1 MNRSIGV
8 GIHRVINPTSRKKNR
23 AMFSLRRGGV
33 PRKQKADAA
42 SQYRGVPRNLFMS
55 TGRQSSAGGL
65 PNAEA

>member
-23 AMFSLRRGGV
+23 AMFRFGEEVSHASRSPMLLRNITGV
-33 PRKQKADAA
+33 PW
-42 SQYRGVPRNLFMS
+42 NLFMS
-55 TGRQSSAGGL
+55 TGRRSSAGGL